1 MKTSKKNPLIISL
14 IGPPGCGKG
23 TQADLLTD
31 KFKFYYIGS
40 GEMLRARVKNENDFT
55 ARKIKSCLDQGQRV
69 ASSVVMTMWINRLE
83 EIKNKRGNHFPGA
96 IIDGSPRTP
105 LEGKMLEEALYW
117 YEWDNFKALFININ
131 FEESKKRLLSKYQG
145 RGRAD
150 DNIEDLKARWDWYKK
165 EVLPT
170 IEYFRS
176 HHNLIEIDGQQS
188 VKEVYQSIVEALRLD
203 DNDKE

>member
-23 TQADLLTD
+23 TQAELLKD
-31 KFKFYYIGS
+31 KYNFFYIGS
-40 GEMLRARVKNENDFT
+40 GKMLRARVKNENDFT
-55 ARKIKSCLDQGQRV
+55 ARKIETCLDQGQRV
-69 ASSVVMTMWINRLE
+69 ASSLVMTMWINRLE
-83 EIKNKRGNHFPGA
+83 EIKNKHGDHFPGV

-117 YEWDNFKALFININ
+117 YEWDNFRPFFINIS
-131 FEESKKRLLSKYQG
+131 FEESKKRLLSKYNG
-145 RGRAD
+145 RGRED
-150 DNIEDLKARWDWYKK
+150 DNMEDLKARWDWYKK

-176 HHNLIEIDGQQS
+176 HRNLTEIDGTQS
-188 VKEVYQSIVEALRLD
+188 VKGVYQSIVDSLRLD
-203 DNDKE
+203 DHDKE